1 MGNPL
6 HFIQASDTSAFAA
19 LHTEQGAIPSQYEAL
34 QAHLKKIGLGR
45 FGTLWAEPVTGQATP
60 AGYASVSWYTPLEGV
75 GTPLSRLDGGEAEQA
90 RAALRRAREAVAP
103 HLDETPGGVLLRKAL
118 FIPSADN
125 VFVVNGHPVLVN
137 WGLLPQGADEATA
150 PILWGEPESGE
161 TSIGTEAG
169 TLAGTAG
176 TSAAVAAGAA
186 TGAGKAIPGATRAAG
201 ASSGAGAPHAGA
213 TGTAAGAIA
222 GATAGN
228 VIVRRSR
235 AGLFGAL
242 LLGILLG
249 VILLFLLRS
258 CAPTAPE
265 QPAVPETP
273 PVPAESPEE
282 AARKAE
288 WANLLRE
295 KAFWQGLL
303 ELTPCEL
310 KAFFDGNAEKTE
322 ANPGSQDA
330 APDKAAPEAS
340 PGEAVPGIA
349 LPPMPSAN
357 ATAPAKAVDLSTLTI
372 PQRLE
377 QGTVL
382 ILAPVP
388 GGAQQGTGF
397 FINPD
402 HVLTNRHVV
411 ANAIDDMVM
420 VTNANLRGA
429 RRGVVVARSDT
440 PGYDFALIKV
450 MLVEGDQAP
459 ALPLSAAVS
468 RTDKVSAWGFP
479 ALVSEQDPA
488 YLRLL
493 KGDFNAVPEVVF
505 TDGVVNAILQTSP
518 RNIVHSAVVSQGNSG
533 GPLVNEKGDV
543 IGINTFIRLDADS
556 NRQTQTALG
565 SDAIMA
571 FLREKGIPFTEH
583 K

>member
-19 LHTEQGAIPSQYEAL
+19 LHTEQGALPSQYEAL

-60 AGYASVSWYTPLEGV
+60 AGYASISWYTPLEGV
-75 GTPLSRLDGGEAEQA
+75 GTPLSRLDAGEAEQA

-103 HLDETPGGVLLRKAL
+103 HLDGTPGGVLLRKAL

-137 WGLLPQGADEATA
+137 WGLIPQGMDEATA
-150 PILWGEPESGE
+150 PILWGGPENGEAPSGV
-161 TSIGTEAG
+161 
-169 TLAGTAG
+169 AGTAAG
-176 TSAAVAAGAA
+176 GSAAAVAGTAA
-186 TGAGKAIPGATRAAG
+186 HDAVPGAGRAAG
-201 ASSGAGAPHAGA
+201 ASAGAGAHAA
-213 TGTAAGAIA
+213 AAGTAAGTAAGIA

-249 VILLFLLRS
+249 ALLLFLLRS
-258 CAPTAPE
+258 CVKTAPE
-265 QPAVPETP
+265 QPAAPETP
-273 PVPAESPEE
+273 PAAMESPEE

-310 KAFFDGNAEKTE
+310 KAFFEGNAGKEDAKPDAGET
-322 ANPGSQDA
+322 APGT
-330 APDKAAPEAS
+330 AAPETL
-340 PGEAVPGIA
+340 PGEAVPGIS
-349 LPPMPSAN
+349 LPPLPSAN
-357 ATAPAKAVDLSTLTI
+357 ATVPAKAVDLSTLTI

-420 VTNANLRGA
+420 VTNASLRGA
-429 RRGVVVARSDT
+429 RRGMVVARSDA
-440 PGYDFALIKV
+440 PGYDFAVIKV
-450 MLVEGDQAP
+450 MLAEGDQVP
-459 ALPLSAAVS
+459 ALPLSPTVN

-493 KGDFNAVPEVVF
+493 RGDFNAVPEVVF

-565 SDAIMA
+565 SDAVMG
-571 FLREKGIPFTEH
+571 FLRGKGIPFTEH
-583 K
+583 Q

>member
-60 AGYASVSWYTPLEGV
+60 TGYASVSWYTPLEGV
-75 GTPLSRLDGGEAEQA
+75 GTPLSRLDAGEAEQA
-90 RAALRRAREAVAP
+90 RTALRRAREAVTP
-103 HLDETPGGVLLRKAL
+103 HLDDTPGGILLRKAL

-137 WGLLPQGADEATA
+137 WGLLPQGTDEATA
-150 PILWGEPESGE
+150 PILWGEPKSGE
-161 TSIGTEAG
+161 TSSGMT
-169 TLAGTAG
+169 GTA
-176 TSAAVAAGAA
+176 AAA
-186 TGAGKAIPGATRAAG
+186 TGVSAA
-201 ASSGAGAPHAGA
+201 AA
-213 TGTAAGAIA
+213 TGTAEHGAVSSAGRAAGGSAGTGAHTGTTAGTAAGIA

-228 VIVRRSR
+228 VIVRRSK

-242 LLGILLG
+242 LLGILIG
-249 VILLFLLRS
+249 VLLLFLLRS
-258 CAPTAPE
+258 CVKTAPE

-273 PVPAESPEE
+273 PVAAESPEE

-310 KAFFDGNAEKTE
+310 KAFFDGSAEKAGAKPE
-322 ANPGSQDA
+322 AQDA
-330 APDKAAPEAS
+330 APGKEAPEAL

-349 LPPMPSAN
+349 LPPLPSAN

-450 MLVEGDQAP
+450 MLVEGDQVP
-459 ALPLSAAVS
+459 ALPLSAAVN

>member
-19 LHTEQGAIPSQYEAL
+19 LHTEQGALPSQYEAL
-34 QAHLKKIGLGR
+34 QAYLIKIGLGR

-60 AGYASVSWYTPLEGV
+60 AGYASISWYTPVEGV
-75 GTPLSRLDGGEAEQA
+75 GTPLSRLDAGEAEQA
-90 RAALRRAREAVAP
+90 RAALRRAREAVTP
-103 HLDETPGGVLLRKAL
+103 HLDDTPGGVLLRKAL

-137 WGLLPQGADEATA
+137 WGLLPQGTDEATA
-150 PILWGEPESGE
+150 PILWGEPENGE
-161 TSIGTEAG
+161 TPSGVTG
-169 TLAGTAG
+169 
-176 TSAAVAAGAA
+176 AATAA
-186 TGAGKAIPGATRAAG
+186 TGASAAG
-201 ASSGAGAPHAGA
+201 
-213 TGTAAGAIA
+213 IA

-228 VIVRRSR
+228 AIIRRSK

-249 VILLFLLRS
+249 VLLLFLLRS
-258 CAPTAPE
+258 CVKTAQE
-265 QPAVPETP
+265 QPVAPDTP
-273 PVPAESPEE
+273 PVAAESPEE

-310 KAFFDGNAEKTE
+310 KAFFDGNAGKTDAKPDAGE
-322 ANPGSQDA
+322 TTPGKDV
-330 APDKAAPEAS
+330 PENQ
-340 PGEAVPGIA
+340 PGETVPGIS
-349 LPPMPSAN
+349 LPPLPSAN
-357 ATAPAKAVDLSTLTI
+357 ATVPAKAVDLSTLTI

-429 RRGVVVARSDT
+429 RRGMVVARSDT
-440 PGYDFALIKV
+440 PGYDFAVIKV
-450 MLVEGDQAP
+450 MLVEGDQVP
-459 ALPLSAAVS
+459 ALPLSPTVN

-493 KGDFNAVPEVVF
+493 RGDFNAVPEVVF

-565 SDAIMA
+565 SDAIMG

-583 K
+583 Q

>member
-19 LHTEQGAIPSQYEAL
+19 LHTEQGALPSQYEAL

-60 AGYASVSWYTPLEGV
+60 AGYASISWYTPLEGV
-75 GTPLSRLDGGEAEQA
+75 GTPLSRLDAGEAEQA

-103 HLDETPGGVLLRKAL
+103 HLDGTPGGVLLRKAL

-137 WGLLPQGADEATA
+137 WGLLPQGMDEATA
-150 PILWGEPESGE
+150 PILWGGPENGEAPSGV
-161 TSIGTEAG
+161 
-169 TLAGTAG
+169 AGTAAG
-176 TSAAVAAGAA
+176 GSAAAVAGTAA
-186 TGAGKAIPGATRAAG
+186 HDAVPGAGRAAG
-201 ASSGAGAPHAGA
+201 ASAGAGAHAA
-213 TGTAAGAIA
+213 AAGTAAGTAAGIA

-249 VILLFLLRS
+249 ALLLFLLRS
-258 CAPTAPE
+258 CVKTAPE
-265 QPAVPETP
+265 QPAAPETP
-273 PVPAESPEE
+273 PAAMESPEE

-310 KAFFDGNAEKTE
+310 KAFFEGNAGKEDAKPDAGET
-322 ANPGSQDA
+322 APGT
-330 APDKAAPEAS
+330 AAPETL
-340 PGEAVPGIA
+340 PGEAVPGIS
-349 LPPMPSAN
+349 LPPLPSAN
-357 ATAPAKAVDLSTLTI
+357 ATVPAKAVDLSTLTI

-420 VTNANLRGA
+420 VTNASLRGA
-429 RRGVVVARSDT
+429 RRGMVVARSDT
-440 PGYDFALIKV
+440 PGYDFAVIKV
-450 MLVEGDQAP
+450 MLAEGDQVP
-459 ALPLSAAVS
+459 ALPLSPTVN

-493 KGDFNAVPEVVF
+493 RGDFNAVPEVVF

-565 SDAIMA
+565 SDAVMG
-571 FLREKGIPFTEH
+571 FLRGKGIPFTEH
-583 K
+583 Q

>member
-19 LHTEQGAIPSQYEAL
+19 LHTEQGALPSQYEAL
-34 QAHLKKIGLGR
+34 QAYLKKIGLGR

-60 AGYASVSWYTPLEGV
+60 AGYASISWYTPLEGV
-75 GTPLSRLDGGEAEQA
+75 GTPLSRLDAGEAEQA
-90 RAALRRAREAVAP
+90 RAALRRAREAVTP
-103 HLDETPGGVLLRKAL
+103 HLDDTPGGVLLRKAL

-137 WGLLPQGADEATA
+137 WGLLPQGTDEATA
-150 PILWGEPESGE
+150 PILWGEPENGE
-161 TSIGTEAG
+161 TPSGVTG
-169 TLAGTAG
+169 
-176 TSAAVAAGAA
+176 AATAA
-186 TGAGKAIPGATRAAG
+186 TGASAA
-201 ASSGAGAPHAGA
+201 AVAG
-213 TGTAAGAIA
+213 T
-222 GATAGN
+222 
-228 VIVRRSR
+228 
-235 AGLFGAL
+235 
-242 LLGILLG
+242 
-249 VILLFLLRS
+249 
-258 CAPTAPE
+258 
-265 QPAVPETP
+265 
-273 PVPAESPEE
+273 

-310 KAFFDGNAEKTE
+310 KAFFDGNAGKTDAKPDAGE
-322 ANPGSQDA
+322 TTPGKDV
-330 APDKAAPEAS
+330 PENQ
-340 PGEAVPGIA
+340 PGETVPGIS
-349 LPPMPSAN
+349 LPPLPSAN
-357 ATAPAKAVDLSTLTI
+357 ATVPAKAVDLSTLTI

-429 RRGVVVARSDT
+429 RRGMVVARSDT
-440 PGYDFALIKV
+440 PGYDFAVIKV
-450 MLVEGDQAP
+450 MLVEGDQVP
-459 ALPLSAAVS
+459 ALPLSPTVN

-493 KGDFNAVPEVVF
+493 RGDFNAVPEVVF

-565 SDAIMA
+565 SDAIMG

-583 K
+583 Q

>member
-19 LHTEQGAIPSQYEAL
+19 LHTEQGALPSQYEAL

-60 AGYASVSWYTPLEGV
+60 AGYASISWYTPLEGV
-75 GTPLSRLDGGEAEQA
+75 GTPLSRLDAGEAEQA

-103 HLDETPGGVLLRKAL
+103 HLDGTPGGVLLRKAL

-137 WGLLPQGADEATA
+137 WGLLPQGMDEATA
-150 PILWGEPESGE
+150 PILWGGPGNGEAPSGV
-161 TSIGTEAG
+161 
-169 TLAGTAG
+169 AGTAAG
-176 TSAAVAAGAA
+176 GSAAAVAGTAA
-186 TGAGKAIPGATRAAG
+186 HDAVPGAGRAAG
-201 ASSGAGAPHAGA
+201 ASAGAGAHAA
-213 TGTAAGAIA
+213 AAGTAAGIA

-249 VILLFLLRS
+249 ALLLFLLRS
-258 CAPTAPE
+258 CVKTAPE
-265 QPAVPETP
+265 QPAAPETP
-273 PVPAESPEE
+273 PAAMESPEE

-310 KAFFDGNAEKTE
+310 KAFFEGNAGKEDAKPDAGET
-322 ANPGSQDA
+322 APGT
-330 APDKAAPEAS
+330 AAPETL
-340 PGEAVPGIA
+340 PGEAVPGLS
-349 LPPMPSAN
+349 LPPLPSAN
-357 ATAPAKAVDLSTLTI
+357 ATVPAKAVDLSTLTI

-420 VTNANLRGA
+420 VTNASLRGA
-429 RRGVVVARSDT
+429 RRGMVVARSDA
-440 PGYDFALIKV
+440 PGYDFAVIKV
-450 MLVEGDQAP
+450 MLAEGDQVP
-459 ALPLSAAVS
+459 ALPLSPTVN

-493 KGDFNAVPEVVF
+493 RGDFNAVPEVVF

-565 SDAIMA
+565 SDAVMG
-571 FLREKGIPFTEH
+571 FLRGKGIPFTEH
-583 K
+583 Q

>member
-1 MGNPL
+1 MPFPVRAVRL
-6 HFIQASDTSAFAA
+6 A
-19 LHTEQGAIPSQYEAL
+19 LPPEQ
-34 QAHLKKIGLGR
+34 
-45 FGTLWAEPVTGQATP
+45 
-60 AGYASVSWYTPLEGV
+60 
-75 GTPLSRLDGGEAEQA
+75 EQ
-90 RAALRRAREAVAP
+90 RARPERRPEPPQV
-103 HLDETPGGVLLRKAL
+103 LPGQRR
-118 FIPSADN
+118 
-125 VFVVNGHPVLVN
+125 
-137 WGLLPQGADEATA
+137 
-150 PILWGEPESGE
+150 E
-161 TSIGTEAG
+161 TS
-169 TLAGTAG
+169 
-176 TSAAVAAGAA
+176 S
-186 TGAGKAIPGATRAAG
+186 
-201 ASSGAGAPHAGA
+201 
-213 TGTAAGAIA
+213 
-222 GATAGN
+222 
-228 VIVRRSR
+228 
-235 AGLFGAL
+235 
-242 LLGILLG
+242 
-249 VILLFLLRS
+249 
-258 CAPTAPE
+258 
-265 QPAVPETP
+265 
-273 PVPAESPEE
+273 VPAESPED

-303 ELTPCEL
+303 ELAPCEL
-310 KAFFDGNAEKTE
+310 KAFFDGNAGKTDAKPDARE
-322 ANPGSQDA
+322 TTPGKDV
-330 APDKAAPEAS
+330 PENL
-340 PGEAVPGIA
+340 PGEAVPGIS
-349 LPPMPSAN
+349 LPPLPSAN
-357 ATAPAKAVDLSTLTI
+357 ATVPAKAVDLSTLTI

-429 RRGVVVARSDT
+429 RRGMVVARSDT
-440 PGYDFALIKV
+440 PGYDFAVIKV
-450 MLVEGDQAP
+450 MLVEGDQVP
-459 ALPLSAAVS
+459 ALPLSPTVN

-493 KGDFNAVPEVVF
+493 RGDFNAVPEVVF

-565 SDAIMA
+565 SDAIMG

-583 K
+583 Q

>member
-19 LHTEQGAIPSQYEAL
+19 LHTEQGALPSQYEAL

-60 AGYASVSWYTPLEGV
+60 AGYASISWYTPLEGV
-75 GTPLSRLDGGEAEQA
+75 GTPLSRLDAGEAEQA

-103 HLDETPGGVLLRKAL
+103 HLDGTPGGVLLRKAL

-137 WGLLPQGADEATA
+137 WGLLPQGMDEATA
-150 PILWGEPESGE
+150 PILWGGPENGEAPSGV
-161 TSIGTEAG
+161 
-169 TLAGTAG
+169 AGTAAG
-176 TSAAVAAGAA
+176 GSAAAVAGTAA
-186 TGAGKAIPGATRAAG
+186 HDAVPGAGRAAG
-201 ASSGAGAPHAGA
+201 ASAGAGAHAA
-213 TGTAAGAIA
+213 AAGTAAGTAAGIA

-249 VILLFLLRS
+249 ALLLFLLRS
-258 CAPTAPE
+258 CVKTAPE
-265 QPAVPETP
+265 QPAAPETP
-273 PVPAESPEE
+273 PAAMESPEE

-310 KAFFDGNAEKTE
+310 KAFFEGNAGKEDAKPDAGET
-322 ANPGSQDA
+322 APGT
-330 APDKAAPEAS
+330 AAPETL
-340 PGEAVPGIA
+340 PGEAVPGIS
-349 LPPMPSAN
+349 LPPLPSAN
-357 ATAPAKAVDLSTLTI
+357 ATVPAKAVDLSTLTI

-420 VTNANLRGA
+420 VANASLRGA
-429 RRGVVVARSDT
+429 RRGMVVARSDA
-440 PGYDFALIKV
+440 PGYDFAVIKV
-450 MLVEGDQAP
+450 MLAEGDQVP
-459 ALPLSAAVS
+459 ALPLSPTVN

-493 KGDFNAVPEVVF
+493 RGDFNAVPEVVF

-565 SDAIMA
+565 SDAVMG
-571 FLREKGIPFTEH
+571 FLRGKGIPFTEH
-583 K
+583 Q

>member
-19 LHTEQGAIPSQYEAL
+19 LHTEQGALPSQYEAL
-34 QAHLKKIGLGR
+34 QAYLKKIGLGR

-60 AGYASVSWYTPLEGV
+60 AGYASISWYTPLEGV
-75 GTPLSRLDGGEAEQA
+75 GTPLSRLDAGEAEQA
-90 RAALRRAREAVAP
+90 RAALRRAREAVTP
-103 HLDETPGGVLLRKAL
+103 HLDDTPGGVLLRKAL

-137 WGLLPQGADEATA
+137 WGLLPQGMDEATA
-150 PILWGEPESGE
+150 PILWGGPENGEAPSGV
-161 TSIGTEAG
+161 
-169 TLAGTAG
+169 AGTAAG
-176 TSAAVAAGAA
+176 GSAAAVAGTAA
-186 TGAGKAIPGATRAAG
+186 HDAVPGAGRAAG
-201 ASSGAGAPHAGA
+201 ASAGAGAHAA
-213 TGTAAGAIA
+213 AAGTAAGTAAGIA

-249 VILLFLLRS
+249 ALLLFLLRS
-258 CAPTAPE
+258 CVKTAPE
-265 QPAVPETP
+265 QPAAPETP
-273 PVPAESPEE
+273 PAAMESPEE

-310 KAFFDGNAEKTE
+310 KAFFEGNAGKEDAKPDAGET
-322 ANPGSQDA
+322 APGT
-330 APDKAAPEAS
+330 AAPETL
-340 PGEAVPGIA
+340 PGEAVPGIS
-349 LPPMPSAN
+349 LPPLPSAN
-357 ATAPAKAVDLSTLTI
+357 ATVPAKAVDLSTLTI

-420 VTNANLRGA
+420 VTNASLRGA
-429 RRGVVVARSDT
+429 RRGMVVARSDA
-440 PGYDFALIKV
+440 PGYDFAVIKV
-450 MLVEGDQAP
+450 MLAEGDQVP
-459 ALPLSAAVS
+459 ALPLSPTVN

-493 KGDFNAVPEVVF
+493 RGDFNAVPEVVF

-565 SDAIMA
+565 SDAVMG
-571 FLREKGIPFTEH
+571 FLRGKGIPFTEH
-583 K
+583 Q

>member
-19 LHTEQGAIPSQYEAL
+19 LHTEQGALPSQYEAL

-60 AGYASVSWYTPLEGV
+60 AGYASISWYTPLEGV
-75 GTPLSRLDGGEAEQA
+75 GTPLSRLDAGEAEQA

-103 HLDETPGGVLLRKAL
+103 HLDGTPGGVLLRKAL

-137 WGLLPQGADEATA
+137 WGLLPQGMDEATA
-150 PILWGEPESGE
+150 PILWGGPENGEAPSGV
-161 TSIGTEAG
+161 
-169 TLAGTAG
+169 AGTAAG
-176 TSAAVAAGAA
+176 GSAAAVAGTAA
-186 TGAGKAIPGATRAAG
+186 HDAVPGAGRAAG
-201 ASSGAGAPHAGA
+201 ASAGAGAHAA
-213 TGTAAGAIA
+213 AAGTAAGIA

-249 VILLFLLRS
+249 ALLLFLLRS
-258 CAPTAPE
+258 CVRTAPE
-265 QPAVPETP
+265 QPAAPETP
-273 PVPAESPEE
+273 PAAMESPEE

-310 KAFFDGNAEKTE
+310 KAFFEGNAGKEDAKPDAGE
-322 ANPGSQDA
+322 A
-330 APDKAAPEAS
+330 APGTAAPETL
-340 PGEAVPGIA
+340 PGEAVPGIS
-349 LPPMPSAN
+349 LPPLPSAN
-357 ATAPAKAVDLSTLTI
+357 ATVPAKAVDLSTLTI

-429 RRGVVVARSDT
+429 RRGMVVARSYT
-440 PGYDFALIKV
+440 PGYDFAVIKV
-450 MLVEGDQAP
+450 MLVEGDQVP
-459 ALPLSAAVS
+459 ALPLSPTVN

-493 KGDFNAVPEVVF
+493 RGDFNAVPEVVF

-565 SDAIMA
+565 SDAVMG
-571 FLREKGIPFTEH
+571 FLRGKGIPFTEH
-583 K
+583 Q